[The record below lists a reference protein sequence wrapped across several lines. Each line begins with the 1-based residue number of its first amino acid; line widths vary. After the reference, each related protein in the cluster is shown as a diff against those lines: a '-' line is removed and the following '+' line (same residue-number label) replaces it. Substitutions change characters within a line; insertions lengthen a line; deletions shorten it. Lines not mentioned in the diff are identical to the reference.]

1 MAQIRVKAG
10 VGPMPSGGTILNIN
24 DSGLTQ
30 LEQGH
35 NGFEGTAGTSG
46 TEGVLLMTGVETVRH
61 SMMKVSI
68 EP

>member
-1 MAQIRVKAG
+1 
-10 VGPMPSGGTILNIN
+10 MPSGRTILNIN
-24 DSGLTQ
+24 DSGRTQ

-35 NGFEGTAGTSG
+35 DGFDGTAGTFG
-46 TEGVLLMTGVETVRH
+46 TEGVPPTTGVETTRH